1 MLGLLGHGTHLSLLP
16 HSLEKQLCEE
26 WGLNLYCQRICL
38 LYPEW
43 TGGTLSY
50 AILGMHQPREQGKDP
65 GMKKVADESKIG
77 SKINLNP
84 QDSELAFLIKAT
96 VEG

>member
-1 MLGLLGHGTHLSLLP
+1 M
-16 HSLEKQLCEE
+16 
-26 WGLNLYCQRICL
+26 
-38 LYPEW
+38 
-43 TGGTLSY
+43 SY

-77 SKINLNP
+77 SKINLKP